1 MKAVFEPGPAGAS
14 RALGTV
20 SCLKKLDVD
29 RFHELSKKLRGNA
42 RSRPQVRVIVH
53 MGTCGIASGSQE
65 VLYAVLE
72 SAAELGD
79 EGVTITMS
87 GCAGFCSREPML
99 TVQAA
104 GSPPVKYGDLSPDKA
119 RKIYAEHV
127 LGGKPVAG
135 YVLAVGCESTY

>member
-1 MKAVFEPGPAGAS
+1 
-14 RALGTV
+14 
-20 SCLKKLDVD
+20 LKKLDVYK
-29 RFHELSKKLRGNA
+29 FQELSKKLRGNA

-65 VLYAVLE
+65 VLDAVLE

-79 EGVTITMS
+79 DGVNIATS

-99 TVQAA
+99 TVQVADA
-104 GSPPVKYGDLSPDKA
+104 PPVKYGDINPDKA

-127 LGGKPVAG
+127 IGGSPVAG